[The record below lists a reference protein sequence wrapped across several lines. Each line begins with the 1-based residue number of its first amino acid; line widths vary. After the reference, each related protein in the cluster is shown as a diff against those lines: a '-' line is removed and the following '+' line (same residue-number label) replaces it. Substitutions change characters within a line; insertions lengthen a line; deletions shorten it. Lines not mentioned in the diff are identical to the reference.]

1 MDHSPGEYLVISPA
15 TQGRYQVHYHGEGH
29 ELNACSCMDYRTSHL
44 EAVKIWISDKKSR
57 KIHQPDRTLTTLYVD
72 YSQEP
77 CVKVRY
83 GMEDKTKLKPIFDPL
98 INDGSF
104 NHLTELRLPDA
115 IREAFQA
122 SPFFRCR
129 QDVLEYADRIQDK
142 TDNAARLHFIDQVQK
157 TICAFLISP
166 SAGCLD

>member
-1 MDHSPGEYLVISPA
+1 VDSNGFQIKRAE
-15 TQGRYQVHYHGEGH
+15 
-29 ELNACSCMDYRTSHL
+29 
-44 EAVKIWISDKKSR
+44 

-72 YSQEP
+72 YSQES

-83 GMEDKTKLKPIFDPL
+83 GMEDKTKLKAIFDPL

-104 NHLTELRLPDA
+104 NHLTEFRLPDA

-129 QDVLEYADRIQDK
+129 QDVLEYADRIQDDLSRNVRLDDIFK
-142 TDNAARLHFIDQVQK
+142 HHLWWKDVFVKGVKPYVYQREGMEFAARRRTMVMCRGWRRGRESGIRR
-157 TICAFLISP
+157 
-166 SAGCLD
+166 